1 MKTTFYL
8 VRHGQPD
15 WDWAEAMRFYGP
27 CSAYMPLT
35 PLGVEQI
42 EHTACDSQLR
52 GASFILA
59 SPYTRTMQ
67 SAQILSRRLDLP
79 VTVEWE
85 LHEWLYDRDMKGDLP
100 TPEERFGRED
110 MTRCFFYYMEHDELT
125 GEEITPRISGY
136 DDRKQRLIVKSR
148 CTEQRRQPVDEG
160 RHIGRKRIII
170 VWTEEQDRVSP
181 LDRRVDIFHHGSAV
195 EAFSLLTKVQAHLV
209 WTSRTV
215 HESAVSQVDLLNPD
229 PFIQA
234 LLYFLPNRQGIG
246 GPVV

>member
-100 TPEERFGRED
+100 TPGERFGRED
-110 MTRCFFYYMEHDELT
+110 NCETYAVIAERVLGCL
-125 GEEITPRISGY
+125 RRY
-136 DDRKQRLIVKSR
+136 DGQAEK
-148 CTEQRRQPVDEG
+148 
-160 RHIGRKRIII
+160 II
-170 VWTEEQDRVSP
+170 VVCHEGVIRSVT
-181 LDRRVDIFHHGSAV
+181 GMKAV
-195 EAFSLLTKVQAHLV
+195 NLG
-209 WTSRTV
+209 
-215 HESAVSQVDLLNPD
+215 QVVPITLE
-229 PFIQA
+229 
-234 LLYFLPNRQGIG
+234 
-246 GPVV
+246 

>member
-79 VTVEWE
+79 CGRGKQR
-85 LHEWLYDRDMKGDLP
+85 DRD
-100 TPEERFGRED
+100 
-110 MTRCFFYYMEHDELT
+110 
-125 GEEITPRISGY
+125 S
-136 DDRKQRLIVKSR
+136 SS
-148 CTEQRRQPVDEG
+148 
-160 RHIGRKRIII
+160 IGRQDGLFVCTVRIN
-170 VWTEEQDRVSP
+170 
-181 LDRRVDIFHHGSAV
+181 
-195 EAFSLLTKVQAHLV
+195 KK
-209 WTSRTV
+209 
-215 HESAVSQVDLLNPD
+215 
-229 PFIQA
+229 
-234 LLYFLPNRQGIG
+234 
-246 GPVV
+246 

>member
-85 LHEWLYDRDMKGDLP
+85 LHEWLYDRDMRGDLP
-100 TPEERFGRED
+100 TPGERFGRED
-110 MTRCFFYYMEHDELT
+110 MTRCFYRYM
-125 GEEITPRISGY
+125 
-136 DDRKQRLIVKSR
+136 
-148 CTEQRRQPVDEG
+148 
-160 RHIGRKRIII
+160 
-170 VWTEEQDRVSP
+170 
-181 LDRRVDIFHHGSAV
+181 
-195 EAFSLLTKVQAHLV
+195 
-209 WTSRTV
+209 
-215 HESAVSQVDLLNPD
+215 
-229 PFIQA
+229 
-234 LLYFLPNRQGIG
+234 
-246 GPVV
+246 

>member
-67 SAQILSRRLDLP
+67 SAQILSRRLGRYLYNSFQRIF
-79 VTVEWE
+79 TVF
-85 LHEWLYDRDMKGDLP
+85 HMKL
-100 TPEERFGRED
+100 
-110 MTRCFFYYMEHDELT
+110 C
-125 GEEITPRISGY
+125 SAAA
-136 DDRKQRLIVKSR
+136 
-148 CTEQRRQPVDEG
+148 EQ
-160 RHIGRKRIII
+160 
-170 VWTEEQDRVSP
+170 
-181 LDRRVDIFHHGSAV
+181 L
-195 EAFSLLTKVQAHLV
+195 
-209 WTSRTV
+209 
-215 HESAVSQVDLLNPD
+215 
-229 PFIQA
+229 
-234 LLYFLPNRQGIG
+234 
-246 GPVV
+246 

>member
-67 SAQILSRRLDLP
+67 SAQILSRRLGP
-79 VTVEWE
+79 AGNCGVGAA
-85 LHEWLYDRDMKGDLP
+85 RM
-100 TPEERFGRED
+100 
-110 MTRCFFYYMEHDELT
+110 
-125 GEEITPRISGY
+125 
-136 DDRKQRLIVKSR
+136 
-148 CTEQRRQPVDEG
+148 
-160 RHIGRKRIII
+160 
-170 VWTEEQDRVSP
+170 
-181 LDRRVDIFHHGSAV
+181 AV
-195 EAFSLLTKVQAHLV
+195 
-209 WTSRTV
+209 
-215 HESAVSQVDLLNPD
+215 
-229 PFIQA
+229 
-234 LLYFLPNRQGIG
+234 
-246 GPVV
+246 

>member
-67 SAQILSRRLDLP
+67 SAQILSRRLGLPVTVGWGAAFVAFYPPQFLPGGRPLP

-85 LHEWLYDRDMKGDLP
+85 LHEWLYDCDMRGDLP
-100 TPEERFGRED
+100 TPGERFGRED
-110 MTRCFFYYMEHDELT
+110 MTRCFYRYMEHDELT
-125 GEEITPRISGY
+125 GEDNCETYAVIAERVLGCLRRY
-136 DDRKQRLIVKSR
+136 DGQAEK
-148 CTEQRRQPVDEG
+148 
-160 RHIGRKRIII
+160 II
-170 VWTEEQDRVSP
+170 VVCHEGVIRSVT
-181 LDRRVDIFHHGSAV
+181 GMKAV
-195 EAFSLLTKVQAHLV
+195 NLG
-209 WTSRTV
+209 
-215 HESAVSQVDLLNPD
+215 QVVPITLE
-229 PFIQA
+229 
-234 LLYFLPNRQGIG
+234 
-246 GPVV
+246 

>member
-85 LHEWLYDRDMKGDLP
+85 LHEWLYDRDMRGDLP
-100 TPEERFGRED
+100 TPGERFGR
-110 MTRCFFYYMEHDELT
+110 
-125 GEEITPRISGY
+125 
-136 DDRKQRLIVKSR
+136 
-148 CTEQRRQPVDEG
+148 
-160 RHIGRKRIII
+160 
-170 VWTEEQDRVSP
+170 
-181 LDRRVDIFHHGSAV
+181 
-195 EAFSLLTKVQAHLV
+195 AH
-209 WTSRTV
+209 
-215 HESAVSQVDLLNPD
+215 Q
-229 PFIQA
+229 FCQ
-234 LLYFLPNRQGIG
+234 
-246 GPVV
+246 

>member
-79 VTVEWE
+79 VTVEWNC
-85 LHEWLYDRDMKGDLP
+85 MNGCMTAICAATCPLP
-100 TPEERFGRED
+100 ANALAGR
-110 MTRCFFYYMEHDELT
+110 
-125 GEEITPRISGY
+125 I
-136 DDRKQRLIVKSR
+136 
-148 CTEQRRQPVDEG
+148 
-160 RHIGRKRIII
+160 
-170 VWTEEQDRVSP
+170 
-181 LDRRVDIFHHGSAV
+181 
-195 EAFSLLTKVQAHLV
+195 
-209 WTSRTV
+209 
-215 HESAVSQVDLLNPD
+215 
-229 PFIQA
+229 
-234 LLYFLPNRQGIG
+234 
-246 GPVV
+246 

>member
-85 LHEWLYDRDMKGDLP
+85 LHEWLYDCDMRGDLP
-100 TPEERFGRED
+100 TPGERFGRED
-110 MTRCFFYYMEHDELT
+110 MTRCFYRYMEHDELT
-125 GEEITPRISGY
+125 GEDNCETYAVIAERVLGCLCGALFLGVINNALPVIGISPFWQMAISGAVIVMAVLLNE
-136 DDRKQRLIVKSR
+136 RGNRGHGRLILRNAALARQKQAVKS
-148 CTEQRRQPVDEG
+148 
-160 RHIGRKRIII
+160 
-170 VWTEEQDRVSP
+170 
-181 LDRRVDIFHHGSAV
+181 
-195 EAFSLLTKVQAHLV
+195 
-209 WTSRTV
+209 
-215 HESAVSQVDLLNPD
+215 
-229 PFIQA
+229 
-234 LLYFLPNRQGIG
+234 
-246 GPVV
+246 

>member
-67 SAQILSRRLDLP
+67 SAQILSRRLGLP

-85 LHEWLYDRDMKGDLP
+85 LHEWLYDRDMRGDLP
-100 TPEERFGRED
+100 TPGERFGRED
-110 MTRCFFYYMEHDELT
+110 MTRCFYRYMEHDELT
-125 GEEITPRISGY
+125 GEDNCETYAVIAERVLGCLRRY
-136 DDRKQRLIVKSR
+136 DGHAEK
-148 CTEQRRQPVDEG
+148 
-160 RHIGRKRIII
+160 II
-170 VWTEEQDRVSP
+170 VVCHEGVIRSVT
-181 LDRRVDIFHHGSAV
+181 GMKAV
-195 EAFSLLTKVQAHLV
+195 NLG
-209 WTSRTV
+209 
-215 HESAVSQVDLLNPD
+215 QVVPITLE
-229 PFIQA
+229 
-234 LLYFLPNRQGIG
+234 
-246 GPVV
+246 

>member
-79 VTVEWE
+79 VTVEWD

-100 TPEERFGRED
+100 TPGERFGRED
-110 MTRCFFYYMEHDELT
+110 MTRCFYRYMEHDELT
-125 GEEITPRISGY
+125 GEDNCETYAVIA
-136 DDRKQRLIVKSR
+136 
-148 CTEQRRQPVDEG
+148 E
-160 RHIGRKRIII
+160 
-170 VWTEEQDRVSP
+170 RV
-181 LDRRVDIFHHGSAV
+181 
-195 EAFSLLTKVQAHLV
+195 
-209 WTSRTV
+209 
-215 HESAVSQVDLLNPD
+215 
-229 PFIQA
+229 
-234 LLYFLPNRQGIG
+234 
-246 GPVV
+246 

>member
-67 SAQILSRRLDLP
+67 SAQILSRRLGLP
-79 VTVEWE
+79 EHLTANG
-85 LHEWLYDRDMKGDLP
+85 L
-100 TPEERFGRED
+100 
-110 MTRCFFYYMEHDELT
+110 MEA
-125 GEEITPRISGY
+125 
-136 DDRKQRLIVKSR
+136 
-148 CTEQRRQPVDEG
+148 
-160 RHIGRKRIII
+160 
-170 VWTEEQDRVSP
+170 
-181 LDRRVDIFHHGSAV
+181 LDT
-195 EAFSLLTKVQAHLV
+195 LLT
-209 WTSRTV
+209 R
-215 HESAVSQVDLLNPD
+215 EEFD
-229 PFIQA
+229 A
-234 LLYFLPNRQGIG
+234 L
-246 GPVV
+246 